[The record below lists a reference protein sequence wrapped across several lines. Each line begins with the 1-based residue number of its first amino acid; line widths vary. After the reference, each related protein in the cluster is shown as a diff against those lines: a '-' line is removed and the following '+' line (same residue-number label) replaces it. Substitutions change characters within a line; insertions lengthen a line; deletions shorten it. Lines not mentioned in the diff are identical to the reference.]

1 MLFVLM
7 RSRASHEKI
16 ITQNFAKEFHSRRGF
31 IGAIAFHLA
40 ELKECRAVIL
50 FIERAAV
57 HFSRASQHNIITILI
72 SGAMKVA
79 GGGQELFTDAL
90 LPIVCSA
97 EEKKTES
104 SKSSRLM
111 AGFGPSD
118 DQILDVNAEE
128 KGGNRKTRRR
138 EEEE

>member
-50 FIERAAV
+50 FIETLLGRCNAIC
-57 HFSRASQHNIITILI
+57 SSASGPLLFRLFWPIWIL
-72 SGAMKVA
+72 K
-79 GGGQELFTDAL
+79 F
-90 LPIVCSA
+90 
-97 EEKKTES
+97 
-104 SKSSRLM
+104 
-111 AGFGPSD
+111 
-118 DQILDVNAEE
+118 
-128 KGGNRKTRRR
+128 
-138 EEEE
+138 